1 MAILG
6 ICQSSRLCYR
16 AVPFPPVKCTPEPSP
31 APVEHRGLP
40 VIGKSSA
47 SAAVMGDGAHIT
59 PSPTPARDF
68 GLEKKEALDVVDSL
82 PIHREPPRKPWLS
95 ILKSW
100 LVLGTESSGRSPV
113 YQNRAPPP
121 PAESDSFWSKIWTFF
136 KFLGPGAIISVAYVD
151 PDNYQTAIASG
162 SSFQYRLLF
171 MVLVSNIIAI
181 YIQSLCI
188 KLGTVTGMDL
198 AQLNHLYLPR
208 WLELFIYV
216 IAEASIIATDLGQ
229 VIGQSIALNILIP
242 ALPLSAACVISV
254 ADTLLILLFYTPT
267 GELRRVRVFE
277 VFVALLVAAVFVTL
291 CVALSMVSPPA
302 GPVFRGFL
310 PSREVFVDT
319 GLYEMCAIL
328 GGTLMPHALYVGTA
342 LSRSRL
348 YDYDAKQQQQHH
360 HHYHPTTTT
369 AATTTNRPASPTSSS
384 STLDQ
389 DHPPYRPSLR
399 AIRACLRYSIAELCV
414 TLFTVAVFVNSALLI
429 IAGTAFYH
437 PPTNPSSSSSEET
450 PSDDLYT
457 LHHLFQHTISP
468 ASATLFAVSLLFSGV
483 SAGVVSTVAGQV
495 VMEGA
500 FSLRLAPFVRRL
512 VTRCVAIIPALAIA
526 LAVGRDG
533 LSRAL
538 VACNYLLAIAL
549 IPITFPLIWYTGGR
563 RYMVVPY
570 VPSPP
575 AFEMYHVPRPV
586 TTAIK
591 GNGQVLTP

>member
-1 MAILG
+1 MAEV
-6 ICQSSRLCYR
+6 R
-16 AVPFPPVKCTPEPSP
+16 PEVVVDSVQ
-31 APVEHRGLP
+31 A
-40 VIGKSSA
+40 
-47 SAAVMGDGAHIT
+47 T
-59 PSPTPARDF
+59 PSPTAANDLGP
-68 GLEKKEALDVVDSL
+68 EKKEALHAVVS
-82 PIHREPPRKPWLS
+82 PSTYSEPTQRPWLTS
-95 ILKSW
+95 LKSW
-100 LVLGTESSGRSPV
+100 IGLGPERNPRPPV

-121 PAESDSFWSKIWTFF
+121 PAESASVWSKIWTFF

-162 SSFQYRLLF
+162 SSFQYKLLF

-188 KLGTVTGMDL
+188 KLGTVTGLDL
-198 AQLNHLYLPR
+198 AQLNHRHLPR
-208 WLELFIYV
+208 WLELVIYV

-229 VIGQSIALNILIP
+229 VIGQAIALNILIP
-242 ALPLSAACVISV
+242 ALPLPAACVVSV

-267 GELRRVRVFE
+267 GELRRVRIFE

-291 CVALSMVSPPA
+291 CVALSSVSPPA

-348 YDYDAKQQQQHH
+348 HDYDAKHTAISQSHS
-360 HHYHPTTTT
+360 PTASTSTLQG
-369 AATTTNRPASPTSSS
+369 PAS
-384 STLDQ
+384 
-389 DHPPYRPSLR
+389 YRPSLR

-414 TLFTVAVFVNSALLI
+414 TLFTVAVFVNSALVI

-437 PPTNPSSSSSEET
+437 DPSSASEEEEEV
-450 PSDDLYT
+450 SSDLYT
-457 LHHLFQHTISP
+457 LHALFRTTISP
-468 ASATLFAVSLLFSGV
+468 ASGTLFATSLLFSGI
-483 SAGVVSTVAGQV
+483 SAGVVSTVAGQI

-500 FSLRLAPFVRRL
+500 LNLRISPFLRRL
-512 VTRCVAIIPALAIA
+512 LTRCVAIVPALVIA
-526 LAVGRDG
+526 LAVGKDG

-549 IPITFPLIWYTGGR
+549 VPITFPLVWYTGRAGC
-563 RYMVVPY
+563 MSVPVGDGDDGDGDGEGGEGGEVV
-570 VPSPP
+570 VD
-575 AFEMYHVPRPV
+575 MKNHWV
-586 TTAIK
+586 TAGVAWLLWLLVVVMDVATV
-591 GNGQVLTP
+591 VLVGLGVTEDDG